1 MAHEENSMM
10 ERGDVE
16 KSMMKG
22 TEEEDAEVVEI
33 EDLRGLPI
41 DGGWAYVVMIGEY
54 KLYYIVQIDHT
65 MQMHK

>member
-41 DGGWAYVVMIGEY
+41 DGGWAYVVMIGE
-54 KLYYIVQIDHT
+54 
-65 MQMHK
+65 